1 LDLSILRTK
10 LIIPFFIQIFILK
23 ENYL

>member
-1 LDLSILRTK
+1 LDLSIQRTK
-10 LIIPFFIQIFILK
+10 LIIPFFIQIFNLK